1 MTTSKHAEYILK
13 KTIIILQK
21 KGNYQNI
28 FLSEL

>member
-1 MTTSKHAEYILK
+1 MTTSKYTEYIK
-13 KTIIILQK
+13 KIIITLQK